1 MADTGDGPAAPLHV
15 GAADG
20 PWVEL
25 RIHGVSGTPPESM
38 LESAQVRQVAGDAWG
53 RFFRPV
59 NGVGDELQ
67 AVEGRTLE
75 GYHWGKYTSGSAMK
89 GLWLILIPFGMVNAA
104 AFMLP
109 DPGTGRRNQ
118 ALHTTALA
126 LIRGL
131 AIGLT
136 CTFALTAGLILVDL
150 VGFSWASGVAWL
162 SALGLRWT
170 VSTGLLAAGAVL
182 LLLFAMGNE
191 NRAADFDPPPAH
203 AIADVPAPRGMSRI
217 EFFTETQ
224 SAPILGRLHLA
235 MGWSVLALLGALVW
249 RSVADQVPGTPHED
263 LRLVVLIASVVLI
276 LLTGAIVVALGDP
289 EQAINATSDHFYFPV
304 LPMVSKVLMVGS
316 GALLVACFVLL
327 TTTRPRHDLVLL
339 NPIEVDRYTKLLPT
353 ACTVVMFLLLVACW
367 LLGRGT
373 RDSLAGTPAPFQRY
387 ARGLAAWA
395 MSSAGLFVGVGF
407 CAAFDLGV
415 GKLVGRG
422 AQTDLIYRIAYVWGI
437 TAVILVAAG
446 LAVAAVLFLRRHRYR
461 DDVSA
466 EYQRLTSPALSH
478 EPPAGYLTS
487 ISVARLLADLKWYV
501 AAVVIFFAAT
511 GTVMTVVTCLE
522 MFHVSLPGALAWIS
536 QGRDVQRVSGSDVVV
551 AEQSRWF
558 GVLYNIGTFSLIAA
572 AGYMFVLGRR
582 ALRTESARRGLNVVW
597 DVISFWPHSVH
608 PFVPPSYAQFAVRDL
623 RRRIRHHLLLPAVA
637 PAPGTEDPIAAGAP
651 RVVLSAHSQGSL
663 IAVATIL
670 WLSEAERSRVALVT
684 YGSQLQVAFPRA
696 FPAYV
701 DFGLLG
707 LVRTRLADRWIN
719 LYRETDPI
727 AGPVLSWGRSTIA
740 PDSGAPTSHRIGA
753 DGDQPDVI
761 EGTTGRRESGPDW
774 RVLDPPPVDPT
785 LQTTSVTHLG
795 KHSGYPA
802 SADYTAAVR
811 DLLSRL

>member
-1 MADTGDGPAAPLHV
+1 MADTRDEPGTPTV
-15 GAADG
+15 GAAGG

-59 NGVGDELQ
+59 NGVGEEQ
-67 AVEGRTLE
+67 QTVEGRTLE

-109 DPGTGRRNQ
+109 DPGTGKRNR
-118 ALHTTALA
+118 ALHTSALA

-170 VSTGLLAAGAVL
+170 VSIGLLAAGGVI

-203 AIADVPAPRGMSRI
+203 AIADVPAPRGMSRL

-235 MGWSVLALLGALVW
+235 MGWSVLALLGAMVW
-249 RSVADQVPGTPHED
+249 KSIADQVPGTPHED
-263 LRLVVLIASVVLI
+263 LRLVVQIASVGLI
-276 LLTGAIVVALGDP
+276 LVIAGVVVALGDP
-289 EQAINATSDHFYFPV
+289 EQAINGTSDHFYFPV
-304 LPMVSKVLMVGS
+304 LPLVSKVLMVVS

-327 TTTRPRHDLVLL
+327 TTTRPRHDIVLL
-339 NPIEVDRYTKLLPT
+339 NPIDVDRYTKLLPT
-353 ACTVVMFLLLVACW
+353 ACTVVMFLLLVACG

-373 RDSLAGTPAPFQRY
+373 RPSLIGTPDPFRRY

-395 MSSAGLFVGVGF
+395 ASSAGLFMGVGF

-437 TAVILVAAG
+437 TTVILVVAG
-446 LAVAAVLFLRRHRYR
+446 LAAGATLFVRRHHYEGEIQ
-461 DDVSA
+461 A
-466 EYQRLTSPALSH
+466 EYQRLTAPALRH
-478 EPPAGYLTS
+478 EAPPGYVTS
-487 ISVARLLADLKWYV
+487 ISLGRLLANLKWYV
-501 AAVVIFFAAT
+501 AAIVIFFAVT

-522 MFHVSLPGALAWIS
+522 MFQVSLPGALAWIS
-536 QGRDVQRVSGSDVVV
+536 QGRDVQRVSGPDVIV
-551 AEQSRWF
+551 APQSRWF
-558 GVLYNIGTFSLIAA
+558 GVLYNIGTFALIAA

-623 RRRIRHHLLLPAVA
+623 RRRIRHHLLLPPAV
-637 PAPGTEDPIAAGAP
+637 PAPGVEEPVPDEAP
-651 RVVLSAHSQGSL
+651 CVVLSAHSQGSL
-663 IAVATIL
+663 IAFATLL

-684 YGSQLQVAFPRA
+684 YGSQLQVAFPRG

-701 DFGLLG
+701 DFRLLR
-707 LVRTRLADRWIN
+707 LVRASLGNRWIN

-727 AGPVLSWGRSTIA
+727 AGPVLSWDRSNIPPA
-740 PDSGAPTSHRIGA
+740 PGVPTSQRLGA
-753 DGDQPDVI
+753 TGSQPDVI
-761 EGTTGRRESGPDW
+761 EGSTGRRESGPDW
-774 RVLDPPPVDPT
+774 GVLDPPPVDPT
-785 LQTTSVTHLG
+785 LQTTSVTHLS

-802 SADYTAAVR
+802 SSDYSAAVR
-811 DLLSRL
+811 ELLCRM

>member
-1 MADTGDGPAAPLHV
+1 MAQTGDAPPRPTV
-15 GAADG
+15 GCAHG

-38 LESAQVRQVAGDAWG
+38 LESAHVRQVAGDAWG

-59 NGVGDELQ
+59 NGVGEELQ
-67 AVEGRTLE
+67 TVEGRVLE
-75 GYHWGKYTSGSAMK
+75 GYHWGKYTSGSAVK
-89 GLWLILIPFGMVNAA
+89 GLWLLLIPFGMVNAA

-109 DPGTGRRNQ
+109 DPGSGKRNR
-118 ALHTTALA
+118 ALHTAALA

-170 VSTGLLAAGAVL
+170 VSAGLVAAGAIL

-191 NRAADFDPPPAH
+191 NRSAQFDPAPAH
-203 AIADVPAPRGMSRI
+203 AIADVPAPRGMSRE

-235 MGWSVLALLGALVW
+235 MGWSVLALLGCLVW
-249 RSVADQVPGTPHED
+249 RSIAAQVPGTPHDD
-263 LRLVVLIASVVLI
+263 LRIVVQVASIALI
-276 LLTGAIVVALGDP
+276 LLIGGLVVALGDP
-289 EQAINATSDHFYFPV
+289 EQAINATTDHFWFPV
-304 LPMVSKVLMVGS
+304 LPAASKILMVVS
-316 GALLVACFVLL
+316 GAVLVAGAVLL

-339 NPIEVDRYTKLLPT
+339 NPIEVDRYTKLLPS
-353 ACTVVMFLLLVACW
+353 ACTVVMFLLLVTCL

-373 RDSLAGTPAPFQRY
+373 QASLSGTPAPFRRY
-387 ARGLAAWA
+387 AHGVGAWA
-395 MSSAGLFVGVGF
+395 TSSAGLFVGVGF

-415 GKLVGRG
+415 GQLVGRG

-437 TAVILVAAG
+437 TAVVLVVIAVAAG
-446 LAVAAVLFLRRHRYR
+446 ATLFALRGHYR
-461 DDVSA
+461 EQVTA
-466 EYQRLTSPALSH
+466 EYHRLTAPDLLH
-478 EPPAGYLTS
+478 DTPPGYLTS
-487 ISVARLLADLKWYV
+487 ISLSRLLANLKWYV
-501 AAVVIFFAAT
+501 AAVVIFFAT
-511 GTVMTVVTCLE
+511 VGTVMTVVTCLE
-522 MFHVSLPGALAWIS
+522 MFHVSLPGAVAWIS
-536 QGRDVQRVSGSDVVV
+536 QGRDVQRVSGSQVIV
-551 AEQSRWF
+551 AAQSRWF
-558 GVLYNIGTFSLIAA
+558 AVLYNIGTFSLIAA
-572 AGYMFVLGRR
+572 AGYLFVLGRR

-623 RRRIRHHLLLPAVA
+623 RRRIRHHLMP
-637 PAPGTEDPIAAGAP
+637 PPGVPTAGAEQTVP
-651 RVVLSAHSQGSL
+651 DDPPCVVLSAHSQGSL
-663 IAVATIL
+663 IAFATML

-701 DFGLLG
+701 DFRLIR
-707 LVRTRLADRWIN
+707 LVRARLKNRWVN

-727 AGPVLSWGRSTIA
+727 AGPVLSWDRSPMPPA
-740 PDSGAPTSHRIGA
+740 PGSATSHRIGA
-753 DGDQPDVI
+753 VGARADTI
-761 EGTTGRRESGPDW
+761 EGATGRRESGPDW

-785 LQTTSVTHLG
+785 LQLTSVTHLS

-802 SADYTAAVR
+802 SADYRAAVD
-811 DLLSRL
+811 DLLSRF

>member
-1 MADTGDGPAAPLHV
+1 MADSTDEPATPTV
-15 GAADG
+15 GSADR

-25 RIHGVSGTPPESM
+25 RIHGVSGTPPEAM
-38 LESAQVRQVAGDAWG
+38 LESAHVRQVAGDAWG

-59 NGVGDELQ
+59 DGVGDEQQ

-109 DPGTGRRNQ
+109 DPGSGRRNRT
-118 ALHTTALA
+118 LHTAALA

-136 CTFALTAGLILVDL
+136 CTFALTAGLIMVDL
-150 VGFSWASGVAWL
+150 VGFSWASGVGWL

-170 VSTGLLAAGAVL
+170 VSSGLLASGGVL

-203 AIADVPAPRGMSRI
+203 AIADVPVPRGMSRL

-235 MGWSVLALLGALVW
+235 MGWSVLALLGTLVW
-249 RSVADQVPGTPHED
+249 KSIAGQVPGTPHED
-263 LRLVVLIASVVLI
+263 LRLVVQVASIGLI
-276 LLTGAIVVALGDP
+276 LLIGGVVVALGDP

-304 LPMVSKVLMVGS
+304 LPLVSKVLMVVS

-327 TTTRPRHDLVLL
+327 TTTRPGSDILLL
-339 NPIEVDRYTKLLPT
+339 NPADVDRYTKLLPT
-353 ACTVVMFLLLVACW
+353 ACTVVMFLLLAACY

-373 RDSLAGTPAPFQRY
+373 RPSLVGTPAPFRRY

-395 MSSAGLFVGVGF
+395 ASSAGLFMGVGF

-437 TAVILVAAG
+437 TTVILVAAG
-446 LAVAAVLFLRRHRYR
+446 LATGATLFVRRHRYER
-461 DDVSA
+461 EIQA
-466 EYQRLTSPALSH
+466 EYQRLTSPTLRH
-478 EPPAGYLTS
+478 EAPPGYLTS
-487 ISVARLLADLKWYV
+487 ISLGRLLANLKWYV
-501 AAVVIFFAAT
+501 AAVTIFFAVT

-522 MFHVSLPGALAWIS
+522 MFQVSLPGAVAWIS
-536 QGRDVQRVSGSDVVV
+536 QGRDVQRLSGPDVIV
-551 AEQSRWF
+551 APQSRWF
-558 GVLYNIGTFSLIAA
+558 GVLYNIGTFALIAA

-623 RRRIRHHLLLPAVA
+623 RRRIRHHLLLSPVV
-637 PAPGTEDPIAAGAP
+637 PAAGVEEPVPADAP

-663 IAVATIL
+663 IALATLL

-684 YGSQLQVAFPRA
+684 YGSQLQVAFPRG

-701 DFGLLG
+701 DFPLLR
-707 LVRTRLADRWIN
+707 LVRARLGNRWIN

-727 AGPVLSWGRSTIA
+727 AGPVLSWDRSTIPQV
-740 PDSGAPTSHRIGA
+740 PDAPTSHRLGA
-753 DGDQPDVI
+753 TGPRPDVI
-761 EGTTGRRESGPDW
+761 EGATGRRESGPDW

-785 LQTTSVTHLG
+785 LQTTTVTHLS

-802 SADYTAAVR
+802 SADYGAAVR
-811 DLLSRL
+811 ELLSRL

>member
-1 MADTGDGPAAPLHV
+1 MADTRDEPATTDE
-15 GAADG
+15 AATG
-20 PWVEL
+20 RPWVEL

-38 LESAQVRQVAGDAWG
+38 LESAHVRQVAGDAWG

-59 NGVGDELQ
+59 NGVGEELQ
-67 AVEGRTLE
+67 GVQGRTLE
-75 GYHWGKYTSGSAMK
+75 GYHWGKYTSGSAVK

-109 DPGTGRRNQ
+109 DPGTGRGSRS
-118 ALHTTALA
+118 LHTAALA

-170 VSTGLLAAGAVL
+170 VSLGLLASGGVL
-182 LLLFAMGNE
+182 LVLFTMGNQ
-191 NRAADFDPPPAH
+191 NRAADFDPAPAG
-203 AIADVPAPRGMSRI
+203 AIADVPDPSGMSRP

-235 MGWSVLALLGALVW
+235 MGWSVLALVGTMVW
-249 RSVADQVPGTPHED
+249 KSVADQVPGTPHED
-263 LRLVVLIASVVLI
+263 LRLVLQVASIGLVLLIA
-276 LLTGAIVVALGDP
+276 GIVAALGDP

-304 LPMVSKVLMVGS
+304 LPMVSRILMVVS

-327 TTTRPRHDLVLL
+327 TTTRPRHDIVLL
-339 NPIEVDRYTKLLPT
+339 NPNDVDRYTKLLPT
-353 ACTVVMFLLLVACW
+353 ACTVVMFLLLVACAM
-367 LLGRGT
+367 LGRGT
-373 RDSLAGTPAPFQRY
+373 RPSLAGTPAPFRRY
-387 ARGLAAWA
+387 ASGLAAWA
-395 MSSAGLFVGVGF
+395 TASAGLFVGVGF

-437 TAVILVAAG
+437 TAVVLVVAALVAGAI
-446 LAVAAVLFLRRHRYR
+446 LFRFRRHYEPE
-461 DDVSA
+461 VEV
-466 EYQRLTSPALSH
+466 EYARLTSPTLRH
-478 EPPAGYLTS
+478 EPPPGYSAS
-487 ISVARLLADLKWYV
+487 ISLSRLLAKLKWYV
-501 AAVVIFFAAT
+501 ATVVIFFAVT

-522 MFHVSLPGALAWIS
+522 MFHVSLPGVVAWIS
-536 QGRDVQRVSGSDVVV
+536 QGRDVRRVSGPDVVV
-551 AEQSRWF
+551 GAQSRWF
-558 GVLYNIGTFSLIAA
+558 GVLYNIGTFSLIGA
-572 AGYMFVLGRR
+572 AGYLFVLGRR

-623 RRRIRHHLLLPAVA
+623 RRRIRYHLLLPPVV
-637 PAPGTEDPIAAGAP
+637 PAPGAEEAVAATAP

-663 IAVATIL
+663 IAFATLL

-701 DFGLLG
+701 DFRLLG
-707 LVRTRLADRWIN
+707 LVRARLADRWIN

-727 AGPVLSWGRSTIA
+727 AGPVLSWDRSPVPPA
-740 PDSGAPTSHRIGA
+740 PGSPTSRRMGA
-753 DGDQPDVI
+753 DDAQPDVI
-761 EGTTGRRESGPDW
+761 EGSTGRRESGPDW

-785 LQTTSVTHLG
+785 LQTTSVTHLS

-802 SADYTAAVR
+802 SADYQAAVD

>member
-1 MADTGDGPAAPLHV
+1 MAETGDAPTRPTV
-15 GAADG
+15 GAARR

-38 LESAQVRQVAGDAWG
+38 LESAHVRQVAGDAWG

-59 NGVGDELQ
+59 NGVGEEMQ
-67 AVEGRTLE
+67 TVEGRTLE
-75 GYHWGKYTSGSAMK
+75 GYHWGKYTSGSAVK

-109 DPGTGRRNQ
+109 DPGSGKRNR
-118 ALHTTALA
+118 ALHTAALA

-170 VSTGLLAAGAVL
+170 VSGGLVAAGGIL

-191 NRAADFDPPPAH
+191 NRSAEFDPAPSR
-203 AIADVPAPRGMSRI
+203 AIADVPAPSGMSRP

-235 MGWSVLALLGALVW
+235 MGWSVLALLGCLVW
-249 RSVADQVPGTPHED
+249 KSVAAQVTGTPHED
-263 LRLVVLIASVVLI
+263 LRIVVQVASIALI
-276 LLTGAIVVALGDP
+276 LLIGGIVVALGDP
-289 EQAINATSDHFYFPV
+289 EQAINGTTDHFYFPV
-304 LPMVSKVLMVGS
+304 LPLVSKILVVVS
-316 GALLVACFVLL
+316 GAVLVAGAVLL
-327 TTTRPRHDLVLL
+327 TTTRPSRDLVLL
-339 NPIEVDRYTKLLPT
+339 NPIDVDRYTKLLPS
-353 ACTVVMFLLLVACW
+353 ACTVVMFLLLVTCL
-367 LLGRGT
+367 LLGQGT
-373 RDSLAGTPAPFQRY
+373 RASLTGTPTPFRRY
-387 ARGLAAWA
+387 AWGVGAWA
-395 MSSAGLFVGVGF
+395 TSSAGLFVGVGF

-415 GKLVGRG
+415 GKVVGRG

-437 TAVILVAAG
+437 TAVILVVAALAAG
-446 LAVAAVLFLRRHRYR
+446 TTLFVRRHRYR
-461 DDVSA
+461 VEVAA
-466 EYQRLTSPALSH
+466 EYQRLTAPSLLH
-478 EPPAGYLTS
+478 DTPPGYLTS
-487 ISVARLLADLKWYV
+487 ISLSRLLANLKWYV
-501 AAVVIFFAAT
+501 AAVVIFFAT
-511 GTVMTVVTCLE
+511 VGTVMTVVTCLE
-522 MFHVSLPGALAWIS
+522 MFHVSLPGAVAWIS
-536 QGRDVQRVSGSDVVV
+536 QGRDVQRVSGSEVIV
-551 AEQSRWF
+551 AAQSRWF

-572 AGYMFVLGRR
+572 AGYLFVLGRR

-623 RRRIRHHLLLPAVA
+623 RRRIRHHLMM
-637 PAPGTEDPIAAGAP
+637 APGVPTAGAEQVVPDGAP

-663 IAVATIL
+663 IAFATML

-701 DFGLLG
+701 DFRLLR
-707 LVRTRLADRWIN
+707 LVRARLKNRWVN

-727 AGPVLSWGRSTIA
+727 AGPVLSWDRSTVPPA
-740 PDSGAPTSHRIGA
+740 PGSPTSHRVGA
-753 DGDQPDVI
+753 AGAKPDVI
-761 EGTTGRRESGPDW
+761 EGATGRRESGPDW

-785 LQTTSVTHLG
+785 LQLASVTHLS

-802 SADYTAAVR
+802 SADYEAAVD
-811 DLLSRL
+811 DLLARF